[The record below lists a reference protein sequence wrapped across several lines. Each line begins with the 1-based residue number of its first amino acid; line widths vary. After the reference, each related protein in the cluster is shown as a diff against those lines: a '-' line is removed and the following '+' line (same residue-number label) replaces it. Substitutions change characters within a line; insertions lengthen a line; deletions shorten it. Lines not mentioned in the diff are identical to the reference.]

1 MAPAPRNFVAF
12 RDFSDSEIASLLR
25 RAAAHKRLRAEGA
38 ERPTLSGKTLA
49 MVFAKPST
57 RTRVSFEAGMAQLG
71 GHALMITPGD
81 SQMGR
86 GEPVQDTA
94 RVLSSMCDAIMVR
107 SPDHALVAGMAERS
121 AVPVIN
127 GLSDRGHPCQILAD
141 LLTAVEIRGSIEGM
155 RAVWAGEVNNV
166 CLSWIEAADL
176 LGFRLDL
183 ATPPGLPGAPGGV
196 ESDRVRIRPD
206 LREAVV
212 GADFVVTDVWVS
224 MGGEDDPELEEKL
237 EMLRPYRVTA
247 ELMAAAGENARLMH
261 CLPAVRGQEVDGEV
275 LDGPQS
281 AAWQEA
287 ENRMHAQKA
296 LLEFL
301 ILGEIPA

>member
-1 MAPAPRNFVAF
+1 MAQVPRNFVAF
-12 RDFSDSEIASLLR
+12 CDLVHSEIEALLR
-25 RAAAHKRLRAEGA
+25 RAIAHKRLRAEGA
-38 ERPTLSGKTLA
+38 ERPTLVGKTLA

-86 GEPVQDTA
+86 GEPAQDTA

-107 SPDHALVAGMAERS
+107 SPDHALVEGMAEHS

-127 GLSDRGHPCQILAD
+127 GLSDKGHPCQILAD
-141 LLTAVEIRGSIEGM
+141 LLTAVEIRGGLDGM
-155 RAVWAGEVNNV
+155 RAVWAGEINNV
-166 CLSWIEAADL
+166 CLSWIDAANL
-176 LGFRLDL
+176 LGFRLDI
-183 ATPPGLPGAPGGV
+183 ATPPDLPGAPDGI
-196 ESDRVRIRPD
+196 ESDRVKICPD
-206 LREAVV
+206 LREAAA

-224 MGGEDDPELEEKL
+224 MGGEQDPRLEAKL
-237 EMLRPYRVTA
+237 EKLRPYQVTA
-247 ELMAAAGENARLMH
+247 ELMGAAGESARLMH

-281 AAWQEA
+281 VAWQEA
-287 ENRMHAQKA
+287 ENRLHAQKA

-301 ILGEIPA
+301 ILGEIPG